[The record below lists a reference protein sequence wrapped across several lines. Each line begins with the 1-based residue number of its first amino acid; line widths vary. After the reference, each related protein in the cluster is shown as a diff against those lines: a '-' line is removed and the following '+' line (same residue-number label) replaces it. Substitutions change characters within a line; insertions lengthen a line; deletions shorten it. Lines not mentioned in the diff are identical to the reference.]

1 MIHLLM
7 LVPLYFQDK
16 TCIEPMMNSIDIII
30 FVLEDMEELQA
41 ASTLASGCHTMKSP
55 SSASHLRAGVV
66 LLHDREV
73 SRKTYQATNKICV
86 DCI

>member
-1 MIHLLM
+1 MIQLLM
-7 LVPLYFQDK
+7 LFPLYFQDK

-30 FVLEDMEELQA
+30 LVLEDMEELQA
-41 ASTLASGCHTMKSP
+41 ASTLASSFHTMKSS

-73 SRKTYQATNKICV
+73 SRNTYEATNKICV